1 MFILK
6 YQFPK
11 SIKELQS
18 NSYRGTIN
26 GRDLES
32 RAVLI
37 DDYSAEDS
45 RIVHFVL
52 PNDML
57 RSLAQ
62 KINGDVATFSL
73 SPVEK
78 PKFPMDI
85 TSKDNNYVF
94 ELSWGPDIIETG
106 TPTTFTMNIQDANG
120 NLLTGSSFDF
130 VISQD
135 GNEVYR
141 QNLKSSTG
149 DYSTQYTFTKAGSV
163 TLTASNINGGGEGSS
178 ASINLVVSREAIT
191 QLHRPSSNNHHR
203 SRSNPLAASLQQQ
216 HLALSSRHRC
226 SFCATSATIM
236 SSRQHQVQH
245 S

>member
-1 MFILK
+1 M
-6 YQFPK
+6 
-11 SIKELQS
+11 
-18 NSYRGTIN
+18 
-26 GRDLES
+26 
-32 RAVLI
+32 LI

-141 QNLKSSTG
+141 QNLKSSHRG
-149 DYSTQYTFTKAGSV
+149 LLYTIHIYKSWQCHFDCK
-163 TLTASNINGGGEGSS
+163 
-178 ASINLVVSREAIT
+178 
-191 QLHRPSSNNHHR
+191 
-203 SRSNPLAASLQQQ
+203 
-216 HLALSSRHRC
+216 
-226 SFCATSATIM
+226 
-236 SSRQHQVQH
+236 
-245 S
+245 